1 MSEFAQRLE
10 SDWLER
16 RFRFSERG
24 TTLARDT
31 MAGLT
36 TFIVMSYIIF
46 VNPQILSFAGIEGLQ
61 DRGLPFDGV
70 LAVTCLVAGVMT
82 IAMGLYTNYAY
93 AIAPGLGL
101 NAAVA
106 FSLVAGEG
114 LGFPA
119 AMGLIVVEGI
129 AVTIFVLT
137 GLRERVMDA
146 IPLDI
151 KKAIAIGIGLFIAF
165 IGFVNAGIVVRGPE
179 DGAVVDLAPL
189 TTWPILVAFFGLVLT
204 VALRARGI
212 RGDLLIGIIAATALA
227 TIINEAS
234 DLDAGF
240 RAGASIPDDVYQS
253 PNLELLGNFSLDAF
267 SQLAFISAVV
277 WAFSLFM
284 ADFFDTMG
292 TLVGVGKPAGYL
304 DEQGRLPE
312 LRKPLLVDSLS
323 AVAGGAASS
332 SSATTY
338 IESASGISVGG
349 RTGWVSVVCGVLFL
363 PFMFFA
369 PIIGMVPPEATA
381 PALII
386 VGFLMM
392 TALTEAEEEAE
403 VEQAAEAG
411 AEPPRRPSGTAVEQ
425 AAGLDE
431 RARRRGRRLAGI
443 DFSDLGI
450 GLAAALT
457 IMVMPFTFSIADG
470 IGFGF
475 IAFVVVR
482 AAEGRWREIHPFMW
496 VASAVFALYFLVPFL
511 QDNFDWI

>member
-1 MSEFAQRLE
+1 MTDYAEPRTGGL
-10 SDWLER
+10 LER
-16 RFRFSERG
+16 KFRFSERG
-24 TTLARDT
+24 TTLGRDT
-31 MAGLT
+31 MGGVT

-46 VNPQILSFAGIEGLQ
+46 VNPQILSFAGVEGLEEQ
-61 DRGLPFDGV
+61 GLPFDGV

-101 NAAVA
+101 NAVVA

-114 LGFPA
+114 LSFPA

-146 IPLDI
+146 IPLDL

-165 IGFVNAGIVVRGPE
+165 IGLSNAGIVIQGVPL
-179 DGAVVDLAPL
+179 VDIAPL
-189 TTWPILVAFFGLVLT
+189 TTWPIFVAIFGLVLT

-234 DLDAGF
+234 GEDAGF
-240 RAGASIPDDVYQS
+240 TAGATVPDDVYAS
-253 PNLELLGNFSLDAF
+253 PNLELLGNFNLDAF
-267 SQLAFISAVV
+267 TELAFLSAVV

-304 DEQGRLPE
+304 DEDGRIPE
-312 LRKPLLVDSLS
+312 IRKPLLVDSLA

-338 IESASGISVGG
+338 IESASGVSVGG
-349 RTGWVSVVCGVLFL
+349 RTGWVAVVAGALFL

-369 PIIGMVPPEATA
+369 PIIGMVPPQATA

-403 VEQAAEAG
+403 IEQDAESG
-411 AEPPRRPSGTAVEQ
+411 EGPGPPRRVTS
-425 AAGLDE
+425 
-431 RARRRGRRLAGI
+431 RKLAGI
-443 DFSDLGI
+443 DFSELGI

-457 IMVMPFTFSIADG
+457 IIIMPFTFSIADG

-482 AAEGRWREIHPFMW
+482 AAQGRLRDVHPFMW
-496 VASAVFALYFLVPFL
+496 VASALFALYFLVPLL
-511 QDNFDWI
+511 QSNFDWI

>member
-1 MSEFAQRLE
+1 MSNLASRLE
-10 SDWLER
+10 TGWLQR
-16 RFRFSERG
+16 KFRFEENG

-31 MAGLT
+31 MAGVT

-46 VNPQILSFAGIEGLQ
+46 VNPQILSFAGVEGLEGQ
-61 DRGLPFDGV
+61 GLPFDGV

-82 IAMGLYTNYAY
+82 IAMGLYSNYAY

-101 NAAVA
+101 NAVVA

-114 LGFPA
+114 LSFPA
-119 AMGLIVVEGI
+119 AMGLIVVEGV

-137 GLRERVMDA
+137 GMRERVMDA
-146 IPLDI
+146 IPLDL

-165 IGFVNAGIVVRGPE
+165 IGFESAGLSVQGVPL
-179 DGAVVDLAPL
+179 VDLGPL
-189 TTWPILVAFFGLVLT
+189 TTWPIFVALFGLLLT
-204 VALRARGI
+204 VALRARGV
-212 RGDLLIGIIAATALA
+212 RGDLLIGIIVTTVLA
-227 TIINEAS
+227 TIVNEAS
-234 DLDAGF
+234 GEDAGF
-240 RAGASIPDDVYQS
+240 TAGAAIPDDVYET
-253 PNLELLGNFSLDAF
+253 PNLELLGNFNLDAF
-267 SQLAFISAVV
+267 TELAFLSAVV

-304 DEQGRLPE
+304 DDEGRLPE
-312 LRKPLLVDSLS
+312 IRKPLLVDSLA

-338 IESASGISVGG
+338 IESASGVSVGG
-349 RTGWVSVVCGVLFL
+349 RTGWVAVVCGALFF
-363 PFMFFA
+363 PFMFFS

-392 TALTEAEEEAE
+392 TALTEAEDVAE
-403 VEQAAEAG
+403 G
-411 AEPPRRPSGTAVEQ
+411 RPT
-425 AAGLDE
+425 
-431 RARRRGRRLAGI
+431 RKLAGI

-475 IAFVVVR
+475 IAYVVVR
-482 AAEGRWREIHPFMW
+482 AAEGRGREVHPFMW
-496 VASAVFALYFLVPFL
+496 IASAAFALFFLVPLL
-511 QDNFDWI
+511 QDTFDWI